1 MKANFSAIIKCRGSM
16 PAEMSDFSQRG
27 SRSMDNN
34 QWQKLVTNAMN
45 GDKDAFETLYK
56 ETERSVYF
64 LCLKLLGDEH
74 NAKDVT
80 QDTYMTALEKLS
92 ALDDGANFPKWINGI
107 AVNKCKMHFRSTA
120 SASLEEQ
127 LEQGDEFTDDSRFIP
142 DEYVSDSEKRRIIM
156 NIIDTALSD
165 VQRQTVILY
174 YYNGFSVS
182 EIAKLMECPEGTVT
196 YRLSAARAKIK
207 EKILSY
213 EEKHDDRLH
222 AVVPIPIL
230 TRILRYEAEHTAV
243 PDIRLFANS
252 SAAAASAN
260 NIASKASAGG
270 KSAMTGTLKT
280 KIIAGAISA
289 VVVGG
294 VITAG
299 VLLSG
304 GDEKSPAEISTPT
317 KKNAS
322 VTQKENND
330 EVTEQGGVKFWLTSQ
345 DYSSEPLTSLP
356 EDFTLLDVKLTIPIT
371 YEQLD
376 EYFQPT
382 YVSDDPS
389 YGLSFEEA
397 FRQKI
402 ISAHTEERI
411 GNPYK
416 DPHYNLYRKST
427 KKDDEYYDY
436 NDQTYAKLYF
446 FNYSDV
452 DMTAYECFA
461 NNWWSIELD
470 ASNGDNDTYKYWGFS
485 DEEVGG
491 ASVYNNEKSLN
502 ALNQIFQKLGTPTYY
517 CASVSD
523 QKNIDPLEIEKEQF
537 TDELVLFYYTL
548 AWEFDEYVV
557 SIDVIETLYD
567 NEDDVSIIYVSTKPK
582 DKWLA
587 DFENNTSNPSNDI
600 EFLLK

>member
-1 MKANFSAIIKCRGSM
+1 MNKW
-16 PAEMSDFSQRG
+16 P
-27 SRSMDNN
+27 
-34 QWQKLVTNAMN
+34 KLVANAVN
-45 GDKDAFETLYK
+45 GDKEAFEILYK

-80 QDTYMTALEKLS
+80 QDTYITAFEKLS
-92 ALDDGANFPKWINGI
+92 TLDDGANFTKWLNGI
-107 AVNKCKMHFRSTA
+107 AVNKCKMLFRNTA
-120 SASLEEQ
+120 ALSFEEQ
-127 LEQGDEFTDDSRFIP
+127 LEQGGEFTDDSGLIP

-156 NIIDTALSD
+156 DIIDTELSD

-174 YYNGFSVS
+174 YYSGFNVS
-182 EIAKLMECPEGTVT
+182 EISKLMECPEGTVT

-207 EKILSY
+207 EKILNY
-213 EEKHDDRLH
+213 EDKYGDRLH
-222 AVVPIPIL
+222 AIVSIPIL
-230 TRILRYEAEHTAV
+230 TQILRCEAEHITV
-243 PDIRLFANS
+243 PDIQLFANG
-252 SAAAASAN
+252 SAAAATAN
-260 NIASKASAGG
+260 NIAFKASAGG
-270 KSAMTGTLKT
+270 KSAMTGSLKV
-280 KIIAGAISA
+280 KIIAGVISVA
-289 VVVGG
+289 VVGG
-294 VITAG
+294 GITAG
-299 VLLSG
+299 VLLSSK
-304 GDEKSPAEISTPT
+304 DENSFEETDTTTKNNSST
-317 KKNAS
+317 
-322 VTQKENND
+322 VQIENND
-330 EVTEQGGVKFWLTSQ
+330 DMTEQEGVKFWLTSQ

-402 ISAHTEERI
+402 ISAHTEESI

-427 KKDDEYYDY
+427 KTDDEYYDY
-436 NDQTYAKLYF
+436 NDQTYAKLYI

-470 ASNGDNDTYKYWGFS
+470 DSNGDNDTYKYWGFS

-491 ASVYNNEKSLN
+491 ASAYNNEKSLN

-587 DFENNTSNPSNDI
+587 DFENNTSDPSNDI

>member
-1 MKANFSAIIKCRGSM
+1 
-16 PAEMSDFSQRG
+16 
-27 SRSMDNN
+27 MDNN

-304 GDEKSPAEISTPT
+304 GNEKSPAEISTPT
-317 KKNAS
+317 KKNTS

-330 EVTEQGGVKFWLTSQ
+330 EVTEQDGAKFWITSR
-345 DYSSEPLTSLP
+345 DFSGEPYTSLP
-356 EDFTLLDVKLTIPIT
+356 EDFSLLKVNLTMPLT

-376 EYFQPT
+376 KYF
-382 YVSDDPS
+382 VIEEDPNAPLTGHLC
-389 YGLSFEEA
+389 GLSFEEA
-397 FRQKI
+397 FQQETIEGHGQEDKAEVYKI
-402 ISAHTEERI
+402 YLRYNSSVTDEEV
-411 GNPYK
+411 
-416 DPHYNLYRKST
+416 NLTIAYLNI
-427 KKDDEYYDY
+427 Y
-436 NDQTYAKLYF
+436 
-446 FNYSDV
+446 NYSDTEKTV
-452 DMTAYECFA
+452 AECFA
-461 NNWWSIELD
+461 NNWWSFDFPEGGD
-470 ASNGDNDTYKYWGFS
+470 ANDAYIYWGFS
-485 DEEVGG
+485 EEEYGNADMNDEDR
-491 ASVYNNEKSLN
+491 YYIK
-502 ALNQIFQKLGTPTYY
+502 IFDDMLEKLGAPTYY
-517 CASVSD
+517 YAFFD
-523 QKNIDPLEIEKEQF
+523 EDPFEVEKKQITETTVQTLSYLE
-537 TDELVLFYYTL
+537 
-548 AWEFDEYVV
+548 WEYDEYVV
-557 SIDVIETLYD
+557 SLELLETLAYGYD
-567 NEDDVSIIYVSTKPK
+567 DLRIYSMNTMPK
-582 DKWLA
+582 EQWEMKHTNDRH
-587 DFENNTSNPSNDI
+587 ENQIDSLI
-600 EFLLK
+600 R